1 MEGNWGLGEDWIENG
16 KKEKSEGEQ
25 EGKIQEGTMSVAAT
39 LWVVWRNLMGEG
51 EVDHKEVVELKW

>member
-1 MEGNWGLGEDWIENG
+1 MGEDWIENG